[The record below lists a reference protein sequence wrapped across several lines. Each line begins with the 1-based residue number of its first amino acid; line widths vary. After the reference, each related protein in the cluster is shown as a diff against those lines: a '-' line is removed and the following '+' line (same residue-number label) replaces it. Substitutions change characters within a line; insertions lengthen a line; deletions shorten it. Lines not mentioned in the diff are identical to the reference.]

1 MRTMFQIGG
10 IHGEEISEDEREELY
25 GQGIDPD
32 EIDFEGTDLE
42 RKVTNHGTNRRIIEE
57 FWNESLKDESGTI
70 PGKTIFFCAS
80 QKHATTMKRLFDD
93 MYPQFGG
100 HISEVITSKMERV
113 HGKGGLL
120 DQFKSEDMPRIAFSV
135 DMLDTGIDI
144 HEIVNLVFAKP
155 IKSSIKFWQ
164 MIGRGTRVLDEN
176 PAARK
181 AWCKEKDKFL
191 IMDCWDNFA
200 YFDIHPKEREKGET
214 IPLPVSLFRERLN
227 RMVAASENGHPEL
240 VELLKEKLKGQVDAL
255 PKNSVIVKDAA
266 SHIHKTRQDNFWE
279 GLI

>member
-1 MRTMFQIGG
+1 
-10 IHGEEISEDEREELY
+10 
-25 GQGIDPD
+25 
-32 EIDFEGTDLE
+32 
-42 RKVTNHGTNRRIIEE
+42 
-57 FWNESLKDESGTI
+57 
-70 PGKTIFFCAS
+70 
-80 QKHATTMKRLFDD
+80 MKRLFDD

-191 IMDCWDNFA
+191 IMDCWDNFT
-200 YFDIHPKEREKGET
+200 YFDMHPKEREKGET
-214 IPLPVSLFRERLN
+214 IPLPGSLFRERLN
-227 RMVAASENGHPEL
+227 RMVAASENRHPEL
-240 VELLKEKLKGQVDAL
+240 VELLKEKLTEQVDAL
-255 PKNSVIVKDAA
+255 PENSVIVKDAA
-266 SHIHKTRQDNFWE
+266 SHIHKTSQDNFWE